1 MKVRALLLTEN
12 FKDFALAHVFEQ
24 NCEEFAVA
32 ATLAQAAAIFGESLD
47 PSGSL
52 PVYNLIVA
60 EVSAGGLTLAEYVRD
75 RIRQNAFLRRPGQHI
90 SLVLLDPVGDI
101 ASARRALQMG
111 VDEYLLERDM
121 SEERIRAI
129 LEQIGA
135 GSLPGAG
142 VAAGVAISD
151 GPIDGVG
158 YSAEAAVSGRLSSVE
173 SAIVNCLSAQMG
185 APMSAR
191 NIVSA
196 VMGRELDEE
205 SAASLIRPHIS
216 RLRSKVEPTP
226 QMPQRV
232 LTVRGKGYMF
242 IS

>member
-1 MKVRALLLTEN
+1 
-12 FKDFALAHVFEQ
+12 
-24 NCEEFAVA
+24 
-32 ATLAQAAAIFGESLD
+32 
-47 PSGSL
+47 
-52 PVYNLIVA
+52 
-60 EVSAGGLTLAEYVRD
+60 
-75 RIRQNAFLRRPGQHI
+75 
-90 SLVLLDPVGDI
+90 
-101 ASARRALQMG
+101 MG
-111 VDEYLLERDM
+111 VDEYLLARDM
-121 SEERIRAI
+121 SEGRIRAI
-129 LEQIGA
+129 LEQIGS
-135 GSLPGAG
+135 GSLPIAG
-142 VAAGVAISD
+142 VAAGEALSD
-151 GPIDGVG
+151 GPVDGAG
-158 YSAEAAVSGRLSSVE
+158 YSAEAAVAGRLSSVE

-191 NIVSA
+191 SIVSA